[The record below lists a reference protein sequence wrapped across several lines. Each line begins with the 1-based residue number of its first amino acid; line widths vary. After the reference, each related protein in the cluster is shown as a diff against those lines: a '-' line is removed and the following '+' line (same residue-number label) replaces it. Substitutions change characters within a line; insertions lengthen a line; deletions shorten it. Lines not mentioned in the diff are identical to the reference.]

1 VVEETLNVKPRN
13 TLIVVALFA
22 ALFGYVWFVELPKT
36 PEQLATPTKPS
47 PAVFQLKA
55 QDVQSIELRD
65 LRQPRVVK
73 LSRAG
78 SGWQVE
84 QPTAKAGDNIKIDD
98 TLSQL
103 STLQATRVL
112 TDVTDLAPFGFVTP
126 TLEARL
132 VMSDTTPYAITV
144 GGKTPDGSNYYVTY
158 TGDKKVFVVSGSTV
172 DQLVTWLDT
181 PPYEPTPTPTFTPT
195 PPETATPAASG
206 TITTTPGAAP
216 PGIVPTLVPAT
227 DTPKP

>member
-1 VVEETLNVKPRN
+1 MKPRN

-22 ALFGYVWFVELPKT
+22 ALFGYVWFIEVPKT
-36 PEQLATPTKPS
+36 SEQLATPTKPV
-47 PAVFQLKA
+47 PVVFQLKA

-73 LSRAG
+73 LARAG

-84 QPTAKAGDNIKIDD
+84 QPAAKPGDTPTIDD
-98 TLSQL
+98 TLNQL
-103 STLQATRVL
+103 STLKATRVL
-112 TDVTDLAPFGFVTP
+112 TDTTLFAQYFVTP

-132 VMSDTTPYAITV
+132 VMSDTVAYAITV
-144 GGKTPDGSNYYVTY
+144 GDKTADGSNYYATY
-158 TGDKKVFVVSGSTV
+158 TGDKDKVFVVSGVTI
-172 DQLVTWLDT
+172 DQLVTWLDE
-181 PPYEPTPTPTFTPT
+181 PPYEPTPMPTLTPT
-195 PPETATPAASG
+195 PPQTPTAETGA
-206 TITTTPGAAP
+206 ITTTVTPGVAP

>member
-1 VVEETLNVKPRN
+1 MNARN

-22 ALFGYVWFVELPKT
+22 ILFGYVWFVELPKT

-47 PAVFQLKA
+47 PVVLQLKA
-55 QDVQSIELRD
+55 QDVKSIELRD
-65 LRQPRVVK
+65 LRQPRMVK

-84 QPTAKAGDNIKIDD
+84 QPVVKVGDSPTIED
-98 TLSQL
+98 TVGQL
-103 STLQATRVL
+103 ATLQATRVL
-112 TDVTDLAPFGFVTP
+112 TDVTDLAPFGFITP

-144 GGKTPDGSNYYVTY
+144 GSKTPDGSSYYVIY
-158 TGDKKVFVVSGSTV
+158 SGDKKVFIVSGSTI

-181 PPYEPTPTPTFTPT
+181 PPYEPTPTPTLTPT
-195 PPETATPAASG
+195 PPETATPAVTA
-206 TITTTPGAAP
+206 TITSTAAPGAAP

-227 DTPKP
+227 ETPKP